1 MQSKGAIWFVLAL
14 LGCLNPAL
22 GQESSG
28 ISKHLSW
35 GAGPHQ
41 LGRIDPNE
49 SDAEG
54 PASFLLEES
63 GEFLVL
69 DQVKSRIARV
79 DRQGVVVESI
89 QLPGSNFMG
98 LDRLPDG
105 RLVVVDRLVRRSV
118 VIVDE
123 LLGVVAEYP
132 LEGEQIE
139 DSGVVTAIFVRAD
152 GLWLEVSHTYSVR
165 ILDLNW
171 QPCPRVT
178 VPGRPSNAGPGSLV
192 ARLSAANT
200 LQLALVD
207 GTGATNWSTELTF
220 TEPLERIVWVEDF
233 PDGRTVV
240 VTHIR
245 NGTTG
250 KEELRATRLDRN
262 GEVESL
268 GVVPYTVATWYLQ
281 RDVRLSSDGD
291 LVRMWFDESGVH
303 LDDWRLP

>member
-1 MQSKGAIWFVLAL
+1 
-14 LGCLNPAL
+14 
-22 GQESSG
+22 
-28 ISKHLSW
+28 
-35 GAGPHQ
+35 
-41 LGRIDPNE
+41 
-49 SDAEG
+49 
-54 PASFLLEES
+54 
-63 GEFLVL
+63 
-69 DQVKSRIARV
+69 
-79 DRQGVVVESI
+79 
-89 QLPGSNFMG
+89 MG
-98 LDRLPDG
+98 LERLPDD
-105 RLVVVDRLVRRSV
+105 RLLAVDRLVRRSV

-132 LEGEQIE
+132 LEGEYID

-192 ARLSAANT
+192 ARLSAAST

-207 GTGATNWSTELTF
+207 GTGSTNWSKELTF
-220 TEPLERIVWVEDF
+220 ADPLERIVWVEDL
-233 PDGRTVV
+233 PDGRTIVV
-240 VTHIR
+240 AHTR
-245 NGTTG
+245 NGITG
-250 KEELRATRLDRN
+250 KEELRGTRLDRH
-262 GEVESL
+262 GEVDSV

-281 RDVRLSSDGD
+281 RDVRLRLDGH